1 MELARSDVCHVRQA
15 VREDASAIGRLLG
28 IAWPRH
34 VHADWHLPVDWIGT
48 PGFVLC
54 ELEHNDHT
62 MELAA
67 CLAVGADPPP
77 AAWVRVAAVMG
88 GESGLHQLREMLNVT
103 IPWLRENQVSALGW
117 LTESSWPSRWL
128 RALGFAEVN
137 RIITYSLDL
146 GAKELPETARPRI
159 RPATVV
165 DMARL
170 AEIEQAA
177 FEPLWRHS
185 RHGLLLAFRQAVS
198 FDVAEIDDRIVGFQ
212 YSVAG
217 ADDESVHLVR
227 LTVSPEVQGQGVGS
241 DLMRAAFLG
250 YKRIGAARVT
260 LNTQADNHA
269 SHHLYER
276 FGFKREGG
284 GAAVWAMTLDRYGT
298 GQPR

>member
-1 MELARSDVCHVRQA
+1 MELARSDVCRVRQA
-15 VREDASAIGRLLG
+15 VGDDAGEIGRLLG
-28 IAWPRH
+28 IAWLRH

-54 ELEHNDHT
+54 ELAHDERT
-62 MELAA
+62 MELVA

-77 AAWVRVAAVMG
+77 AAWVRVAAVMR
-88 GESGLHQLREMLNVT
+88 GESSLQQLREMLAVVL
-103 IPWLRENQVSALGW
+103 PWLQENQVSILGW

-128 RALGFAEVN
+128 RALGFTEVN

-146 GAKELPETARPRI
+146 RATELTETIRPRI

-170 AEIEQAA
+170 ADIEQLA

-217 ADDESVHLVR
+217 ADDVSVHLVR
-227 LTVSPEVQGQGVGS
+227 LTVTPEAQGRGIGS
-241 DLMRAAFLG
+241 DLMRTAFLG

-284 GAAVWAMTLDRYGT
+284 GAAVWAIRLDR
-298 GQPR
+298 